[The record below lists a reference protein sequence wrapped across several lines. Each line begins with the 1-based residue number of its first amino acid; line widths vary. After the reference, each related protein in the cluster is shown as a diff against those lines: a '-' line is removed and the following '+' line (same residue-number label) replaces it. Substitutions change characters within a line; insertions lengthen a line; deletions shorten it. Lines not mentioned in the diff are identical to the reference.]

1 MNRKGDKDIYVFL
14 IYVTPIYYS
23 SQYIS
28 NLFSGSLI
36 MDPGGAAAVGGPNA

>member
-36 MDPGGAAAVGGPNA
+36 MEPGGAAVAGAARA